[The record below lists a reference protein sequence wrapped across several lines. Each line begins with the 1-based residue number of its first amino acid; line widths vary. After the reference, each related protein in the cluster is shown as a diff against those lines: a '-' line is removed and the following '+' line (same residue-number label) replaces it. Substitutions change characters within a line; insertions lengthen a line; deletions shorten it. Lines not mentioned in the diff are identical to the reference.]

1 MAWKKTQPIYMY
13 PAHKYSKVVSLI
25 SRIDDDSFRLKGLH
39 LNMYNHLYR
48 SHRAAAIPMQSWSVL
63 VHICYVY
70 AGMFIHFS
78 RQSNEE
84 EKKTFRCQIWTKVIW
99 IVSGYLV
106 FFFLS
111 NFFLS
116 SFVSFECDVEC
127 MSKARSLIE
136 DPIEVNRERP
146 FAFGKLWENI
156 EVWDT
161 EQQSQWTVYDAWTFY
176 TCLHVAFI
184 QCRSL
189 LCLILLQ
196 KCSECLHKLLASLCS
211 TSLCWLS
218 RCLAYD
224 YLCFG

>member
-63 VHICYVY
+63 VHVCYVY

-111 NFFLS
+111 NFFFI
-116 SFVSFECDVEC
+116 FVCFVWMWCWVYVKS
-127 MSKARSLIE
+127 ALTHWRSDWSQQRKTICFWKTL
-136 DPIEVNRERP
+136 REYRRLRYWAAKSMNCLRCVDILHMFACCFHPVP
-146 FAFGKLWENI
+146 FAVVSYFATKMLRMF
-156 EVWDT
+156 T
-161 EQQSQWTVYDAWTFY
+161 
-176 TCLHVAFI
+176 
-184 QCRSL
+184 
-189 LCLILLQ
+189 
-196 KCSECLHKLLASLCS
+196 
-211 TSLCWLS
+211 
-218 RCLAYD
+218 
-224 YLCFG
+224 